1 MANPENL
8 VPLTT
13 KKAREIGKLGGIA
26 SGKAKRERKTLAQIG
41 DMIGGLAIT
50 SEKNREIMRQAG
62 IKDEDMI
69 RDVEY
74 MFRLSLKAAQGDTRA
89 MELLAKLR
97 GQFKERTSIEVS
109 EVKPLVDLTKRKK
122 NGKDNS
128 AQ

>member
-122 NGKDNS
+122 NGKYNS